1 MLPKTW
7 TRAGKTEMP
16 QSLLVKFQ
24 IVVQKPN
31 PSKRFVCTSTERPQ
45 TNCDS
50 NSNCRFRINPCTCNL
65 QPATCVFCYNIN
77 VGFKSNN
84 DLERRTLVTRFIKS
98 INKKLFS

>member
-31 PSKRFVCTSTERPQ
+31 ATKRFVCAMSLIPVSFSGQE
-45 TNCDS
+45 
-50 NSNCRFRINPCTCNL
+50 NPVNPGSMGL
-65 QPATCVFCYNIN
+65 
-77 VGFKSNN
+77 SNN
-84 DLERRTLVTRFIKS
+84 VYKTKQSLKD
-98 INKKLFS
+98 

>member
-24 IVVQKPN
+24 IVVQKPYA
-31 PSKRFVCTSTERPQ
+31 SI

-50 NSNCRFRINPCTCNL
+50 NSNYRIIINPCTCNL
-65 QPATCVFCYNIN
+65 QPATCVFCYL
-77 VGFKSNN
+77 GFKSNN
-84 DLERRTLVTRFIKS
+84 DLERHAMVTMMYK
-98 INKKLFS
+98 INK